1 MKNMGEH
8 TFGLTALIFGLMSIP
23 SGIIAAFISMIG
35 WLIPPIAIIFG
46 IIGTVKDDSKAMAV
60 AGLVLGIVGL
70 TIGLYLILVY
80 VIF

>member
-1 MKNMGEH
+1 MKNMGE
-8 TFGLTALIFGLMSIP
+8 TFGLTALIFGLISIP
-23 SGIIAAFISMIG
+23 SGIIAAFISIIG

-46 IIGTVKDDSKAMAV
+46 IIGTVKDDSKGMAV

-70 TIGLYLILVY
+70 TIGLFLLFVY

>member
-1 MKNMGEH
+1 MKKMRE
-8 TFGLTALIFGLMSIP
+8 TFGITALIFGLMSIP
-23 SGIIAAFISMIG
+23 SGIIAAFVSIIG

-46 IIGTVKDDSKAMAV
+46 IIGIVKDDSKGMAL

-70 TIGLYLILVY
+70 TIGLFLLFVY